1 MILLAGK
8 HRIRCTIVV
17 VLIALLFAGLFLH
30 VGTLPAFLTEIFL
43 FLFLLTFDKC
53 PLKDSTSAALADSVR
68 DSALARAPPA
78 SFF

>member
-8 HRIRCTIVV
+8 KRIRCTIVV

-43 FLFLLTFDKC
+43 FLFLLTFDNC
-53 PLKDSTSAALADSVR
+53 PLKD
-68 DSALARAPPA
+68 
-78 SFF
+78 